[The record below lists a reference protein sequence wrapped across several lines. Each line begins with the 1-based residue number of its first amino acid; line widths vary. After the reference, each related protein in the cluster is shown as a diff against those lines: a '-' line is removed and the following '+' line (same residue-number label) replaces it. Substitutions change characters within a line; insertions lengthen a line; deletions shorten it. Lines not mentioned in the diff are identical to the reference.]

1 MQVLVRLAEGEGAE
15 YEEQCVQQILDSVI
29 ALVQENGKDFV
40 GKKSLY
46 ARFGCREDL
55 EGVAQK

>member
-1 MQVLVRLAEGEGAE
+1 MRLAEGEGAE